1 MILQQD
7 KYFKCIK
14 KLKQEDRFA
23 CSNAVLS
30 AGGFKEVNVNIFNR
44 GD

>member
-1 MILQQD
+1 MYQ
-7 KYFKCIK
+7 

-30 AGGFKEVNVNIFNR
+30 AGGLEGVNEYF
-44 GD
+44 